1 MLRRPLSLVAALVAL
16 ALAPSS
22 CGPDVDIAK
31 SITVTDVISG
41 YYDNGLKDGKN
52 YLMPSITFR
61 LANSAPASLTGLEL
75 TVAYWQDGKDG
86 EWDSVLVQRIG
97 NDTIPANGKSDP
109 VTVRGTVG
117 YTLEDVRNNL
127 FINSHF
133 LDVTAK
139 IFGRRGGRIYP
150 LGSVK
155 LEHLILPHVKSGRP

>member
-1 MLRRPLSLVAALVAL
+1 MLRRPVGLVAALVAL
-16 ALAPSS
+16 VVAPA

-41 YYDNGLKDGKN
+41 YYDNGLEDGKN

-61 LANSAPASLTGLEL
+61 LANSAPADLTGLEL
-75 TVAYWQDGKDG
+75 TVGYWQDGKDG
-86 EWDSVLVQRIG
+86 EWDEVLVQRIG

-109 VTVRGTVG
+109 LTVRATVG

-127 FINSHF
+127 FINSRF
-133 LDVTAK
+133 ADVTAK
-139 IFGRRGGRIYP
+139 IFGRRGGRIDP